1 MKSTNKKS
9 HKRDWSFYAIII
21 SLIVIAIP
29 VSVLGYLSISAAMG
43 KGAPIFGNRFTND
56 HDPQITEEHVT
67 TIHEN
72 VSKLE
77 GVLEAKVE
85 LKSATMRVYLL
96 VDESSKEETITKLL
110 TVAYEAVIDVL
121 DVDTYFS
128 TLGIQKQYD
137 LEIHGFN
144 MATVNEE
151 TQSAYVYGLLNKNAN
166 MLEPKTQM
174 LTTPQSQEIVDY
186 FYKVEKERDEALNTP
201 VTEEPETTEGDDE
214 GE

>member
-21 SLIVIAIP
+21 CLIVIAIP
-29 VSVLGYLSISAAMG
+29 ASVLGYLSISAAMG
-43 KGAPIFGNRFTND
+43 KGEPIFGNRFNND
-56 HDPQITEEHVT
+56 RDPQISEEHIT
-67 TIHEN
+67 SIHEK

-85 LKSATMRVYLL
+85 LKAATVRLYLL
-96 VDESSKEETITKLL
+96 VDESSKEEAVTKLL
-110 TVAYEAVIDVL
+110 SDAYATVIDVL
-121 DVDTYFS
+121 DVEIYFS

-144 MATVNEE
+144 MSTVNED
-151 TQSAYVYGLLNKNAN
+151 TVGTYVYGLLNKNAN

-201 VTEEPETTEGDDE
+201 ESEITESTEGDEE